1 MGFTLIELVITF
13 GVVLIL
19 ITVSI
24 SLTVNFSNHQ
34 DLDDATY
41 QLISILRQA
50 QNKAMA
56 VEDDSNFGV
65 LISNLNFVLFKGVN
79 YVDRD
84 PVFDFIVQ
92 VPNNL
97 DISGP
102 NEIVFAKLS
111 GLPNTLANITVSG
124 ASQSNTIEINEI
136 GRINLQ

>member
-1 MGFTLIELVITF
+1 MGFTLIELVIAF

-24 SLTVNFSNHQ
+24 SLTVNFSNNQ

-41 QLISILRQA
+41 QLISLLRQA

-65 LISNLNFVLFKGVN
+65 LISNLEFVLFKGVN
-79 YVDRD
+79 YVGRD
-84 PVFDFIVQ
+84 PVFDFTVQ
-92 VPNNL
+92 VPDNL
-97 DISGP
+97 NISGP
-102 NEIVFAKLS
+102 NEIVFAKLN
-111 GLPNTLANITVSG
+111 GLPNTLANITISNT
-124 ASQSNTIEINEI
+124 SQSNTIEINQV